1 MILYKLQCK
10 KGHEFEAWFASSDA
24 FDRQK
29 KKGQLACPSC
39 GTKSVSKA
47 LMTPNVTPRSRRKA
61 AAPDKQ
67 QPTGSRKPETQR
79 PETQRPEAQR
89 PDTQRPEAQ
98 RPEAQRP
105 ETQRVAAHS
114 ELVTA
119 LRKLRAEIEGK
130 SEYVGARFPE
140 EARKIHYEEVPA
152 RGIHGEATAEEAKA
166 LKDEGIEFYPLPILP
181 EDQN

>member
-10 KGHEFEAWFASSDA
+10 KGHEFEAWFASSQA
-24 FDRQK
+24 FDRQQK
-29 KKGQLACPSC
+29 RRQLSCPTC
-39 GTKSVSKA
+39 GTSSVSKA
-47 LMTPNVTPRSRRKA
+47 MMAPNVTPRSRRKA
-61 AAPDKQ
+61 AA
-67 QPTGSRKPETQR
+67 ER
-79 PETQRPEAQR
+79 PAPAQA
-89 PDTQRPEAQ
+89 PK
-98 RPEAQRP
+98 P

-119 LRKLRAEIEGK
+119 MRKLRAEIEAK

-140 EARKIHYEEVPA
+140 EARKIHYEEAPS

-166 LKDEGIEFYPLPILP
+166 LKEEGIEFYPLPILP